1 MRGLGLDVVSVVG
14 PTEIYLLDFFY
25 SGIQLYILLSP
36 YLGFISF
43 LYLGLHLIG
52 NDTSITFMLSYPD
65 CHARASY
72 IGCIG
77 THAHCRQVT
86 SLLYKI

>member
-25 SGIQLYILLSP
+25 YGIQLYILLSP
-36 YLGFISF
+36 YLGFYLF

-52 NDTSITFMLSYPD
+52 DETSITFMLSYPG
-65 CHARASY
+65 CHVRASY

-86 SLLYKI
+86 SLLY